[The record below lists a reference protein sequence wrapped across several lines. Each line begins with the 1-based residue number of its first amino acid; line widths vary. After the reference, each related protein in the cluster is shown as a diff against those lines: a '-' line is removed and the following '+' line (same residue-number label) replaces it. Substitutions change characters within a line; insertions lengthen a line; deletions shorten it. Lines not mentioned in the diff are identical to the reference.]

1 MKINTKQIGDDLY
14 SFNMMT
20 TRCIK
25 LFFRDK
31 MNVMFALLSPM
42 IVLVLYVL
50 FLGDMQLETVQTM
63 LNAQLENML
72 GKQNGISD
80 SVIKGFID
88 SWMVSGVITVAII
101 TVSLSANNVMVE
113 DKSRG
118 VLADGIASPAKQ
130 WIIKLSYYFFN
141 FVVTISIVGVALCA
155 CFIYLGATGGF
166 YMTASEVFA
175 LIGTILLGSLSAT
188 SVTVFISGFFKNNA
202 TLGAF
207 GGIVGAGIG
216 FLTGAFMP
224 MSIMPSFAR
233 GISIFVPG
241 SHTGGIIRNLMM
253 NGALENIGSSLPKG
267 IPESVVTAITENL
280 AAMYDFKLDAFG
292 TMIGI
297 SDMFIVLITT
307 TIAMV
312 IISFGYSYG
321 KKIYNKDKKIK
332 AQISAINDKN
342 I

>member
-1 MKINTKQIGDDLY
+1 MKIDKKQIGDDLY
-14 SFNMMT
+14 SFGMMT

-31 MNVMFALLSPM
+31 MNVVFALLSPM

-50 FLGDMQLETVQTM
+50 FLGDMQVASVQGI
-63 LNAQLENML
+63 LNSEFDKIFAT
-72 GKQNGISD
+72 GVTISD
-80 SVIKGFID
+80 SVIKSFID

-101 TVSLSANNVMVE
+101 TVSLAANSVMVE

-141 FVVTISIVGVALCA
+141 FIVTVTIVGVTACA
-155 CFIYLGATGGF
+155 CFIYLGASGGVF
-166 YMTASEVFA
+166 MSASEVFS

-188 SVTVFISGFFKNNA
+188 SITVFLTGFFKNNA

-207 GGIVGAGIG
+207 SGMLGASIG

-253 NGALENIGSSLPKG
+253 SGALDNIANSMPSGVPQHA
-267 IPESVVTAITENL
+267 IEAITNNL
-280 AAMYDFKLDAFG
+280 ASVYDFKIDAFG
-292 TMIGI
+292 TML
-297 SDMFIVLITT
+297 DVPQMFIVLATT
-307 TIAMV
+307 TIA
-312 IISFGYSYG
+312 IIMINFVFMYG
-321 KKIYNKDKKIK
+321 KKHTKKTK
-332 AQISAINDKN
+332 K
-342 I
+342 